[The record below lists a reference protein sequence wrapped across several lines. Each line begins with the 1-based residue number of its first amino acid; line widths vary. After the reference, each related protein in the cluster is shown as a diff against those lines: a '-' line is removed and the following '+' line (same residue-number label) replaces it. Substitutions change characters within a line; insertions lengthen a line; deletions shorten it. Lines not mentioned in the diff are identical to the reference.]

1 MPADVIMEFTFLFIF
16 VSPLNDDELNR
27 ISYLSTRYSMFHIIP
42 EIKTFIDGQ
51 NFRIS
56 IHGEP

>member
-1 MPADVIMEFTFLFIF
+1 MEFTFLFIF